1 MPLSENEIKKKIV
14 LSLLDFSTHT
24 DLYSDEEV
32 SPSSKKEMLAIALE
46 VNKLIKNLS
55 LPNNEMELYK
65 QGNYIKPRNKNYL
78 RVKRA
83 AELVFFYKAD
93 LNVISMDLGVS
104 ISEASELSNVAI
116 EYISDNLPLNDFT
129 KSLISD
135 KPIKPKKSEQA
146 GTRSQTA
153 PQQPLPPQSKSIGC
167 MAPILFLVLL
177 GSIGYMLYDRFF
189 MNNATQLTSLMN
201 EYRSDNRQ
209 LASVSVASKS
219 KDIVVKGSG
228 ALIQVFEDYKTGFRI
243 DNPGLNLNLQVTDST
258 VAINDL
264 IDGKIDV
271 ASCSRIPTVAERK
284 KAVKLSD
291 KELVDHKIAFDV
303 VVVIVN
309 KANPIEVLSV
319 EDLQKI
325 YSSEAIRW
333 RDFQGFDAPIKKYSK
348 TFEHGTVSFFKER
361 VLYGDA
367 FSNDVTQIYD
377 IKQILDLVEN
387 DPNAISFASLSDVKN
402 HNVKI
407 LNIATVFDDR
417 GVSPVSVDVNGNLS
431 IAVDMVKQGQYPL
444 SRYLYLVTAGKLTT
458 NVAKFID
465 YMRSGSV
472 QSKLDKYSL
481 VSIYD

>member
-24 DLYSDEEV
+24 DLYSDDEV

-55 LPNNEMELYK
+55 LPNNEMELYQ
-65 QGNYIKPRNKNYL
+65 QGNYVKPRNKNYL

-83 AELVFFYKAD
+83 AELIFFYKAD

-104 ISEASELSNVAI
+104 ISEASELSDVAI

-135 KPIKPKKSEQA
+135 KSKTKKTEP
-146 GTRSQTA
+146 GKRSQMP

-177 GSIGYMLYDRFF
+177 GSIGYMIYDRFF

-201 EYRSDNRQ
+201 EYRSDNRE
-209 LASVSVASKS
+209 LASLSVASKS
-219 KDIVVKGSG
+219 KDIVIKGSG
-228 ALIQVFEDYKTGFRI
+228 PLIQVFEDYKTGFRI
-243 DNPGLNLNLQVTDST
+243 DNPGLNLNLEITDST
-258 VAINDL
+258 IAINNL
-264 IDGKIDV
+264 IDGKIDI
-271 ASCSRIPTVAERK
+271 ASCSRIPTVEERK
-284 KAVKLSD
+284 KAIKLSN
-291 KELVDHKIAFDV
+291 KELVDHKIALDV

-309 KANPIEVLSV
+309 KANPVEVLSV

-325 YSSEAIRW
+325 YSREAIRW
-333 RDFQGFDAPIKKYSK
+333 RDFQGLDFPIKKYSK

-361 VLYGDA
+361 VLYGDS

-402 HNVKI
+402 RNVKI

-417 GVSPVSVDVNGNLS
+417 GVSPVSMDVNGNLS
-431 IAVDMVKQGQYPL
+431 ITVDLVKQGQYPL

-458 NVAKFID
+458 NVAKFVD

-472 QSKLDKYSL
+472 QSKLDMYSL

>member
-24 DLYSDEEV
+24 DLYSDQEV

-104 ISEASELSNVAI
+104 ISEASELSDVAI

-129 KSLISD
+129 KILISD
-135 KPIKPKKSEQA
+135 KSIKPKQA
-146 GTRSQTA
+146 EIRSQTA
-153 PQQPLPPQSKSIGC
+153 SQKLLPPQSKSIGC

-177 GSIGYMLYDRFF
+177 GSIGYMVYDRFF

-209 LASVSVASKS
+209 LASLSVASKS

-228 ALIQVFEDYKTGFRI
+228 ALIQVFEDYKNGFRI

-284 KAVKLSD
+284 KAVKFSN

-309 KANPIEVLSV
+309 KANPIEILSV

-325 YSSEAIRW
+325 YSNEAIRW
-333 RDFQGFDAPIKKYSK
+333 KDFQGLDVPIKKYSK

-361 VLYGDA
+361 VLYGA
-367 FSNDVTQIYD
+367 PFSNDVTQIYD

-402 HNVKI
+402 RNVKI

-417 GVSPVSVDVNGNLS
+417 GVSPVTIDVNGNVS

-472 QSKLDKYSL
+472 QSKLDQYSL